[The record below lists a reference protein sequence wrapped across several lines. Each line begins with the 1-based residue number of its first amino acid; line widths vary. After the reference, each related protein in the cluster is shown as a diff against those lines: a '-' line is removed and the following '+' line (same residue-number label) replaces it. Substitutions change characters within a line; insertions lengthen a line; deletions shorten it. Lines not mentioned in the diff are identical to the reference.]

1 MKGMLPSDQE
11 RPHTII
17 KSIGSGSFGTVYLAE
32 YDDTKEKI
40 AIKKVYQ
47 DQRYKNR
54 ELDIYKEIKHPNI
67 VNLVNYYY
75 TPSEKENSED
85 YYLNIVME
93 FIPETLAKIIKSYSK
108 SNTTMPF
115 LDVKLFSYQMLRSIA
130 YCTGS
135 GICHRDI
142 KPHNILIYPESNILK
157 LIDFGSAKKLQKGD
171 TNIAY
176 ICSRYYRA
184 PELSFGAT
192 EYSFAIDTWSV
203 GCVIAE
209 LLLGKPIFAG
219 ESNIDQVVEVI
230 KVLGTPSKQQIK
242 LMNPEYT
249 EYRFPFIKSFP
260 LSFIYRKVKD
270 LPKEYIDLLKQLL
283 CYEPELRLHP
293 LKALAHP
300 FFDELREPDIAEK
313 LPKNFGLGLLFD
325 FTDAEIRDNSEVI
338 NKLVPQWYEKDKP

>member
-1 MKGMLPSDQE
+1 MNMNPNSKE
-11 RPHTII
+11 RDYTIL
-17 KSIGSGSFGTVYLAE
+17 KTIGSGSFGTVYLAE

-40 AIKKVYQ
+40 AIKKVFQ

-54 ELDIYKEIKHPNI
+54 ELDIIKEISHPNI
-67 VNLVNYYY
+67 VKLLNYFY

-93 FIPETLAKIIKSYSK
+93 YIPETLAKIVKTYSK
-108 SNTTMPF
+108 SGTEMPIF
-115 LDVKLFSYQMLRSIA
+115 DVKLLAYQMLRSIA
-130 YCTGS
+130 YCEVK

-157 LIDFGSAKKLQKGD
+157 LIDFGSAKKLIKGD

-192 EYSFAIDTWSV
+192 AYTNAIDTWSV

-209 LLLGKPIFAG
+209 LILGKPLFQG
-219 ESNIDQVVEVI
+219 ESNVDQVVEVI

-249 EYRFPFIKSFP
+249 DYRFPFIKSFP
-260 LSFIYRKVKD
+260 WSFIYRKNKD
-270 LPKEYIDLLKQLL
+270 VPSEYFDLLKKLL
-283 CYEPELRLHP
+283 CYEPDKRLKP
-293 LKALAHP
+293 LVALTHP
-300 FFDELREPDIAEK
+300 FFNELRDKTVINKVNSEFD
-313 LPKNFGLGLLFD
+313 LGILFD
-325 FTDAEIRDNSEVI
+325 FSEDEIKDYGDTIE
-338 NKLVPQWYEKDKP
+338 KLTPDWYQSR

>member
-1 MKGMLPSDQE
+1 MKVMNYHDQD
-11 RPHTII
+11 RKYTIL

-40 AIKKVYQ
+40 AIKKVFQ

-54 ELDIYKEIKHPNI
+54 ELDILKEINHPNI
-67 VNLVNYYY
+67 VKLLNYFC
-75 TPSEKENSED
+75 TPTSETSENEKSGD

-93 FIPETLAKIIKSYSK
+93 YIPETLAKIVKNYRKSDS
-108 SNTTMPF
+108 TMPF
-115 LDVKLFSYQMLRSIA
+115 FDVKLFSYQMLRSIA
-130 YCTGS
+130 YCNGA

-142 KPHNILIYPESNILK
+142 KPHNILIYPDSLVLK
-157 LIDFGSAKKLQKGD
+157 LIDFGSAKKLSKGD

-192 EYSFAIDTWSV
+192 DYTNSIDTWSV

-209 LLLGKPIFAG
+209 LVLGKPIFMG
-219 ESNIDQVVEVI
+219 ESNIDQVVEII

-242 LMNPEYT
+242 LMNPNYK

-260 LSFIYRKVKD
+260 LSFVYRKIKD
-270 LPKEYIDLLKQLL
+270 IPPEYIDLLKKLL
-283 CYEPELRLHP
+283 CYDPNTRLKP
-293 LKALAHP
+293 LEALAHP
-300 FFDELREPDIAEK
+300 FFDELREPSVIDKLPTNFDAKILFQFTEEEKNENSELIEK
-313 LPKNFGLGLLFD
+313 LIP
-325 FTDAEIRDNSEVI
+325 S
-338 NKLVPQWYEKDKP
+338 WY